1 MRIIAG
7 LTCLAGAAVLA
18 AVPSAAFA
26 DGGGDVEFAP
36 QAAPPGTCTI
46 TATATAGAA
55 SYRWA
60 STVDCSGARQV
71 VHDLTQQQQ
80 VSTGWQSIGT
90 RRATYG
96 TLTGTRTAT
105 GVTTV
110 TCGTY
115 RLHGRVTWVDPTG
128 APRSAQATSLPV
140 TAGC

>member
-7 LTCLAGAAVLA
+7 LTCLAGAAALA
-18 AVPSAAFA
+18 AVPAAAFA

-36 QAAPPGTCTI
+36 PGTCTI
-46 TATATAGAA
+46 TATAKAATA
-55 SYRWA
+55 SFQWA

-80 VSTGWQSIGT
+80 VSTGWQSIAT

-105 GVTTV
+105 GTTAV

-115 RLHGRVTWVDPTG
+115 RLVGRVTWVNPSG
-128 APRSAQATSLPV
+128 VPQSAQATSSPV